1 MKEKNMGNKNKAN
14 KKKGLKG
21 GFYLFS
27 SPQFY
32 PSVINID
39 NVGYLSWNN
48 IPIGTLVISTTDNH
62 LGSILRVE
70 SKIDGVNDMR
80 YGPAYRLCDVITGKC
95 GEFTP
100 YDFRILVTMNG
111 ATVFNTPNHINEIFY
126 GIISGI
132 SEDATSLYVMGVNN
146 NSDHLIFNIYNKT
159 DTADIIDNSVKI
171 MMIDDILDADEII
184 NFRDRIINH
193 PNQNQILNL
202 KTSRN
207 GIWALSNILNSLRIP
222 NPIINGAQQNSSF
235 GGPSAAFGGPHSN
248 PPPFNGYPS
257 GSSPFDRPFGG
268 PSGGPSPFDRP
279 FGGPFFGGPTP
290 PPFGGPSFGGPSFGG
305 PSFGGPSFGGPSFG
319 GPSFGGPS
327 FGGPT
332 PPPFG
337 ASDGPSFG
345 GPYEQ
350 AKSKKSSINQA
361 EEVANIIIKHFYTDA
376 EDLTTANFN
385 AIRENSIIDYSII
398 KNKLMGNKHFEDKDF
413 KKKFRNAILKLHP
426 DKIDIKELMAI
437 IKNIT
442 IKEEIFLEGANIV
455 FNILTEL
462 QNPKKVTG
470 GKTSLY
476 KRVYKKEIL
485 GKSRVIYK
493 ISGSNKEY
501 IKNKGEYVLATEY
514 KKSKKM

>member
-171 MMIDDILDADEII
+171 MMIDDILDAGEII

-268 PSGGPSPFDRP
+268 PFFGGPTPPPFGGPSGGPSPFDRP
-279 FGGPFFGGPTP
+279 FGGPSPFDR
-290 PPFGGPSFGGPSFGG
+290 PFGGPF
-305 PSFGGPSFGGPSFG
+305 
-319 GPSFGGPS
+319 

-376 EDLTTANFN
+376 EDLTTANFT
-385 AIRENSIIDYSII
+385 AIRENSIEDYSII
-398 KNKLMGNKHFEDKDF
+398 KNKLMGNKLFEDKDF
-413 KKKFRNAILKLHP
+413 KKKFRNAILTLHP
-426 DKIDIKELMAI
+426 DKIDIKKLMAI
-437 IKNIT
+437 INNIT
-442 IKEEIFLEGANIV
+442 IKEEICLEGANIV
-455 FNILTEL
+455 YNILTEL

-501 IKNKGEYVLATEY
+501 IKNKGQYISATEY

>member
-1 MKEKNMGNKNKAN
+1 MKEKNKAN

-21 GFYLFS
+21 GFYPFS

-111 ATVFNTPNHINEIFY
+111 ATVFNTPNRINEIFY

-171 MMIDDILDADEII
+171 MMIDDILDAGEII

-248 PPPFNGYPS
+248 PPPFNGYPN
-257 GSSPFDRPFGG
+257 GSSPFDRPFDGPSQFDRPFGGPSPFDRPFGGPSPFDRPFGG
-268 PSGGPSPFDRP
+268 PSGGPS
-279 FGGPFFGGPTP
+279 
-290 PPFGGPSFGGPSFGG
+290 
-305 PSFGGPSFGGPSFG
+305 
-319 GPSFGGPS
+319 
-327 FGGPT
+327 GGPT

-337 ASDGPSFG
+337 ASSGPSFG
-345 GPYEQ
+345 SPYGQ
-350 AKSKKSSINQA
+350 YKSKKPSINYI
-361 EEVANIIIKHFYTDA
+361 EEAANIIIKLYYTAA
-376 EDLTTANFN
+376 EDLTTADFN
-385 AIRENSIIDYSII
+385 SIRENSIKYYSII
-398 KNKLMGNKHFEDKDF
+398 KNKLMGNKLFEDKDF
-413 KKKFRNAILKLHP
+413 KKKFNKAIIKLHP
-426 DKIDIKELMAI
+426 DKIDIEELIKAITERHPDKIDIEELM
-437 IKNIT
+437 KREN
-442 IKEEIFLEGANIV
+442 LVEGANLAINV
-455 FNILTEL
+455 LTQL
-462 QNPKKVTG
+462 QNPKNVTG

-476 KRVYKKEIL
+476 KKVYKKEIL

-501 IKNKGEYVLATEY
+501 IKNKGQYISATEY

>member
-171 MMIDDILDADEII
+171 MMIDDILDAGEII

-268 PSGGPSPFDRP
+268 PF
-279 FGGPFFGGPTP
+279 
-290 PPFGGPSFGGPSFGG
+290 
-305 PSFGGPSFGGPSFG
+305 
-319 GPSFGGPS
+319 

-376 EDLTTANFN
+376 EDLTTANFT
-385 AIRENSIIDYSII
+385 AIRENSIEDYSII
-398 KNKLMGNKHFEDKDF
+398 KNKLMGNKLFEDKDF
-413 KKKFRNAILKLHP
+413 KKKFRNAILTLHP
-426 DKIDIKELMAI
+426 DKIDIKKLMAI
-437 IKNIT
+437 INNIT
-442 IKEEIFLEGANIV
+442 IKEEICLEGANIV
-455 FNILTEL
+455 YNILTEL

-501 IKNKGEYVLATEY
+501 IKNKGQYISATEY